1 MTDKFKAVQALE
13 QDSKLNIS
21 ICDLNITDLYP
32 GDVLV
37 KILYSTINY
46 KDGLAL
52 EGNKGR
58 IMQRFPIIPGIDF
71 SGIVL
76 ESDHENFVSGDE
88 VIATGWGLGETHSGG
103 LSQMARVKGD
113 WLIKRPDKISLKDSM
128 ALGTA
133 GFTAMLSILEFE
145 DNYIKPENGPV
156 LVTGGSGGV
165 GSTSIVLLSNLG
177 YEVVALTRKTEN
189 SEYLNSLGAS
199 KVIYSNTLNS
209 ENKLLKKGEWASVI
223 DTVGGDI
230 LGNLIPSI
238 KERGCIAV
246 CGNAAG
252 VNLNT
257 NILPF
262 ILRGVRL
269 IGIDS
274 NRCPVERRNIAWNR
288 LSININKLK
297 LDLITS
303 EVGLNDVFRVAQKI
317 LLGNIQGRVVVDVNN
332 L

>member
-13 QDSKLNIS
+13 QDGKLNIS
-21 ICDLNITDLYP
+21 ICDLNVKDLYP
-32 GDVLV
+32 GDVLI

-58 IMQRFPIIPGIDF
+58 IMQKFPIIPGIDF

-165 GSTSIVLLSNLG
+165 GSTSIILLSNLG

-238 KERGCIAV
+238 KQSGCIAV

-274 NRCPVERRNIAWNR
+274 NRCPLDRRNIAWNR
-288 LSININKLK
+288 LSRNINKLK

-317 LLGNIQGRVVVDVNN
+317 L
-332 L
+332 